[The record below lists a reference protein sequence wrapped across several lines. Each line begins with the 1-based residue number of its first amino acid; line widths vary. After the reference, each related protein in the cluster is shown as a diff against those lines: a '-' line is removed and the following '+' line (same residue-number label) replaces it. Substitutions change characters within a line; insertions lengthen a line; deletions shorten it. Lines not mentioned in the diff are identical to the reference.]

1 MDSLFLLQF
10 TCFLFVSINAIILG
24 ITRLQIKW
32 MNRRYE
38 KSRWLIFAAMV
49 GLALQFLAQMGGE
62 FRAKGDDEGAIFNM
76 LVYPPCFTLIAM
88 GIYNIEA
95 MHANLRKMNVVCA
108 TIYAAIL
115 AIFGV
120 GYSQSGSFHI
130 GNWLYVMVFLFGVN
144 LAYCHVM
151 IIVEIRKRRKMLEEM
166 AGNDILPY
174 VRFARAS
181 VIILLLLIIA
191 MPVAVLSSDFLY
203 VIGPL
208 ELLALL
214 FFIISFVSLGYNYNP
229 AEELLDKDVEEN
241 YAVMENGQIETTQI
255 ENHANR
261 NHRDG
266 KHADG
271 DRADGKENGGEAAPC
286 AEEQNVEQDKKEET
300 LQQQF
305 AAARQK
311 IIREKLDAWCA
322 SRGYKDT
329 SVNMISLARS
339 LSITKTELSRYLSSC
354 YNTTFRIW
362 LAEVRFEAAKQMILE
377 HPDYSND
384 VISAECGFSSR
395 SYLYRMFKEKEGCS
409 PTAWKEKNS

>member
-1 MDSLFLLQF
+1 MADIRSHGG
-10 TCFLFVSINAIILG
+10 TGPAVSGTNG
-24 ITRLQIKW
+24 
-32 MNRRYE
+32 
-38 KSRWLIFAAMV
+38 
-49 GLALQFLAQMGGE
+49 GGE

-120 GYSQSGSFHI
+120 GYSQSGNFHI

-191 MPVAVLSSDFLY
+191 MPVAVLSTDFLY

-214 FFIISFVSLGYNYNP
+214 FFTISFVSLGYNYNP

-241 YAVMENGQIETTQI
+241 YAVMENGQMETTQI
-255 ENHANR
+255 KATKTESTQTEIEQTESAQT
-261 NHRDG
+261 
-266 KHADG
+266 
-271 DRADGKENGGEAAPC
+271 ENGGEAAPC

-339 LSITKTELSRYLSSC
+339 LSITKTELSRYHLPYLAGRGALRGGQADDIGASRLQQRRHLCGMWLLVAILSLPDVQGEG
-354 YNTTFRIW
+354 RL
-362 LAEVRFEAAKQMILE
+362 LAYGLE
-377 HPDYSND
+377 
-384 VISAECGFSSR
+384 R
-395 SYLYRMFKEKEGCS
+395 KK
-409 PTAWKEKNS
+409 

>member
-1 MDSLFLLQF
+1 
-10 TCFLFVSINAIILG
+10 
-24 ITRLQIKW
+24 
-32 MNRRYE
+32 
-38 KSRWLIFAAMV
+38 
-49 GLALQFLAQMGGE
+49 
-62 FRAKGDDEGAIFNM
+62 M

-241 YAVMENGQIETTQI
+241 YAVMENGQMETTQI
-255 ENHANR
+255 KTTETESTQTEIEQTESAQT
-261 NHRDG
+261 
-266 KHADG
+266 
-271 DRADGKENGGEAAPC
+271 ENGGEAAPC
-286 AEEQNVEQDKKEET
+286 AEEQN
-300 LQQQF
+300 L
-305 AAARQK
+305 
-311 IIREKLDAWCA
+311 
-322 SRGYKDT
+322 
-329 SVNMISLARS
+329 SL
-339 LSITKTELSRYLSSC
+339 IH
-354 YNTTFRIW
+354 I
-362 LAEVRFEAAKQMILE
+362 
-377 HPDYSND
+377 
-384 VISAECGFSSR
+384 
-395 SYLYRMFKEKEGCS
+395 
-409 PTAWKEKNS
+409 

>member
-1 MDSLFLLQF
+1 
-10 TCFLFVSINAIILG
+10 
-24 ITRLQIKW
+24 
-32 MNRRYE
+32 
-38 KSRWLIFAAMV
+38 
-49 GLALQFLAQMGGE
+49 
-62 FRAKGDDEGAIFNM
+62 M

-120 GYSQSGSFHI
+120 GYSQSGNFHI

-174 VRFARAS
+174 VRYARAS
-181 VIILLLLIIA
+181 VVILLLLVIII
-191 MPVAVLSSDFLY
+191 PFAVLSTDFLY

-214 FFIISFVSLGYNYNP
+214 FFTISFVSLGYNYNP
-229 AEELLDKDVEEN
+229 AEELLDKDVEANHAAIESEQ
-241 YAVMENGQIETTQI
+241 METTQI
-255 ENHANR
+255 ETTETESEQT
-261 NHRDG
+261 
-266 KHADG
+266 
-271 DRADGKENGGEAAPC
+271 ENGGEAATC
-286 AEEQNVEQDKKEET
+286 TEEQTVEQANEKET

-339 LSITKTELSRYLSSC
+339 LSITKTELSRYLSAS

-362 LAEVRFEAAKQMILE
+362 LAEVRFEAAKRMILE

>member
-49 GLALQFLAQMGGE
+49 GLALQFLAQMGGGE

-130 GNWLYVMVFLFGVN
+130 GNWLYVMVVLFGVN

-191 MPVAVLSSDFLY
+191 MPVAVLSTDFLY
-203 VIGPL
+203 VIGPM
-208 ELLALL
+208 ELLVLL

-241 YAVMENGQIETTQI
+241 YAVMENGQMETTQI
-255 ENHANR
+255 KATETESTQTEIEQTESAQT
-261 NHRDG
+261 
-266 KHADG
+266 
-271 DRADGKENGGEAAPC
+271 ENGGEVHPALKSRMW
-286 AEEQNVEQDKKEET
+286 NRTRRKKLYNNSL
-300 LQQQF
+300 LQHD
-305 AAARQK
+305 R
-311 IIREKLDAWCA
+311 R
-322 SRGYKDT
+322 S
-329 SVNMISLARS
+329 SARS
-339 LSITKTELSRYLSSC
+339 WTPGAPAGATK
-354 YNTTFRIW
+354 I
-362 LAEVRFEAAKQMILE
+362 
-377 HPDYSND
+377 H
-384 VISAECGFSSR
+384 R
-395 SYLYRMFKEKEGCS
+395 S
-409 PTAWKEKNS
+409 T

>member
-1 MDSLFLLQF
+1 MADIRSHGG
-10 TCFLFVSINAIILG
+10 TGPAVSGTNG
-24 ITRLQIKW
+24 
-32 MNRRYE
+32 
-38 KSRWLIFAAMV
+38 
-49 GLALQFLAQMGGE
+49 GGE

-166 AGNDILPY
+166 AGNNILPY

-191 MPVAVLSSDFLY
+191 MPVAVLSTDFLY

-214 FFIISFVSLGYNYNP
+214 FFTISFVSLGYNYNP

-241 YAVMENGQIETTQI
+241 YAVMENGQMETTQI
-255 ENHANR
+255 KATETESTQTESSQTENS
-261 NHRDG
+261 
-266 KHADG
+266 
-271 DRADGKENGGEAAPC
+271 GEAAPC

-362 LAEVRFEAAKQMILE
+362 LAEVRFEAAKRMILE

>member
-1 MDSLFLLQF
+1 
-10 TCFLFVSINAIILG
+10 
-24 ITRLQIKW
+24 
-32 MNRRYE
+32 
-38 KSRWLIFAAMV
+38 
-49 GLALQFLAQMGGE
+49 
-62 FRAKGDDEGAIFNM
+62 M

-191 MPVAVLSSDFLY
+191 MPVAVLSTDFLY

-208 ELLALL
+208 ELLAML

-241 YAVMENGQIETTQI
+241 YAVMENGQMETTQIETTQI
-255 ENHANR
+255 ETTETESTQTEIEQTESAQT
-261 NHRDG
+261 
-266 KHADG
+266 
-271 DRADGKENGGEAAPC
+271 ENGGEAALC

-339 LSITKTELSRYLSSC
+339 LSITKTELSRYLSFC

-362 LAEVRFEAAKQMILE
+362 LAEVRFEAAKRMILE

-409 PTAWKEKNS
+409 PTAWKEKIVKKIRSRCLLPPERDTFFDRKWTPT

>member
-1 MDSLFLLQF
+1 
-10 TCFLFVSINAIILG
+10 
-24 ITRLQIKW
+24 
-32 MNRRYE
+32 
-38 KSRWLIFAAMV
+38 
-49 GLALQFLAQMGGE
+49 
-62 FRAKGDDEGAIFNM
+62 
-76 LVYPPCFTLIAM
+76 M

-120 GYSQSGSFHI
+120 GYSQSGNINI

-191 MPVAVLSSDFLY
+191 MPVAVLSTDFLY
-203 VIGPL
+203 VIGPM
-208 ELLALL
+208 ELLAML

-229 AEELLDKDVEEN
+229 AEELLDNDVEAN
-241 YAVMENGQIETTQI
+241 YAVMENGQMETTQIETTQI
-255 ENHANR
+255 ETTETESTQTEIEQTESAQT
-261 NHRDG
+261 
-266 KHADG
+266 
-271 DRADGKENGGEAAPC
+271 ENGGEAALC

-311 IIREKLDAWCA
+311 IIREKLDAWCTG
-322 SRGYKDT
+322 RGYKDT

-339 LSITKTELSRYLSSC
+339 LSITKTELSRYLSVC

-362 LAEVRFEAAKQMILE
+362 LAEVRFEAAKRMILE

>member
-1 MDSLFLLQF
+1 
-10 TCFLFVSINAIILG
+10 
-24 ITRLQIKW
+24 
-32 MNRRYE
+32 
-38 KSRWLIFAAMV
+38 
-49 GLALQFLAQMGGE
+49 
-62 FRAKGDDEGAIFNM
+62 M

-120 GYSQSGSFHI
+120 GYSQSGNFHI

-241 YAVMENGQIETTQI
+241 YAVMENGQMETTQIETTQI
-255 ENHANR
+255 ETTETESTQTEIEQTESAQTEMVERLHPALKSRMWNR
-261 NHRDG
+261 TRRKKLYNNSLLQH
-266 KHADG
+266 
-271 DRADGKENGGEAAPC
+271 DR
-286 AEEQNVEQDKKEET
+286 
-300 LQQQF
+300 
-305 AAARQK
+305 R
-311 IIREKLDAWCA
+311 
-322 SRGYKDT
+322 S
-329 SVNMISLARS
+329 SARS
-339 LSITKTELSRYLSSC
+339 WTPGAPAGATKT
-354 YNTTFRIW
+354 
-362 LAEVRFEAAKQMILE
+362 
-377 HPDYSND
+377 H
-384 VISAECGFSSR
+384 R
-395 SYLYRMFKEKEGCS
+395 S
-409 PTAWKEKNS
+409 T

>member
-1 MDSLFLLQF
+1 
-10 TCFLFVSINAIILG
+10 
-24 ITRLQIKW
+24 
-32 MNRRYE
+32 
-38 KSRWLIFAAMV
+38 
-49 GLALQFLAQMGGE
+49 
-62 FRAKGDDEGAIFNM
+62 M

-130 GNWLYVMVFLFGVN
+130 GNWLYAMVFLFGVN

-191 MPVAVLSSDFLY
+191 MPVAVLSTDFLY

-208 ELLALL
+208 ELLAML

-241 YAVMENGQIETTQI
+241 YAVYGAQN
-255 ENHANR
+255 
-261 NHRDG
+261 
-266 KHADG
+266 
-271 DRADGKENGGEAAPC
+271 EA
-286 AEEQNVEQDKKEET
+286 
-300 LQQQF
+300 
-305 AAARQK
+305 
-311 IIREKLDAWCA
+311 
-322 SRGYKDT
+322 
-329 SVNMISLARS
+329 
-339 LSITKTELSRYLSSC
+339 
-354 YNTTFRIW
+354 
-362 LAEVRFEAAKQMILE
+362 
-377 HPDYSND
+377 
-384 VISAECGFSSR
+384 
-395 SYLYRMFKEKEGCS
+395 
-409 PTAWKEKNS
+409 

>member
-1 MDSLFLLQF
+1 MADIRSHGG
-10 TCFLFVSINAIILG
+10 TGPAVSGTNG
-24 ITRLQIKW
+24 
-32 MNRRYE
+32 
-38 KSRWLIFAAMV
+38 
-49 GLALQFLAQMGGE
+49 GGE

-151 IIVEIRKRRKMLEEM
+151 IIVEIRKRRKMLEKM

-191 MPVAVLSSDFLY
+191 MPVAVLSTDFLY
-203 VIGPL
+203 VIGPM
-208 ELLALL
+208 ELLAML

-241 YAVMENGQIETTQI
+241 YAVMENGQMETTQIETTQI
-255 ENHANR
+255 ETTETESTQTEIEQTESAQT
-261 NHRDG
+261 
-266 KHADG
+266 
-271 DRADGKENGGEAAPC
+271 ENGGEAAPC

>member
-1 MDSLFLLQF
+1 MADIRSHGG
-10 TCFLFVSINAIILG
+10 TGPAVSGTN
-24 ITRLQIKW
+24 
-32 MNRRYE
+32 
-38 KSRWLIFAAMV
+38 
-49 GLALQFLAQMGGE
+49 GGE

-120 GYSQSGSFHI
+120 GYSQSGSFHV

-191 MPVAVLSSDFLY
+191 MPVAVLSTDFLY
-203 VIGPL
+203 VIGPM
-208 ELLALL
+208 ELLAML
-214 FFIISFVSLGYNYNP
+214 FFTISFVSLGYNYNP

-241 YAVMENGQIETTQI
+241 YAVMENGQMETTQIETTQI
-255 ENHANR
+255 ETTETESTQTEIEQTESAQT
-261 NHRDG
+261 
-266 KHADG
+266 
-271 DRADGKENGGEAAPC
+271 ENGGEAAPC

-322 SRGYKDT
+322 GRGYKDT

-339 LSITKTELSRYLSSC
+339 LSITKTELSRYLSAC

-362 LAEVRFEAAKQMILE
+362 LAEVRFEAAKRMILE

-409 PTAWKEKNS
+409 PTAWKEKKS

>member
-1 MDSLFLLQF
+1 
-10 TCFLFVSINAIILG
+10 
-24 ITRLQIKW
+24 
-32 MNRRYE
+32 
-38 KSRWLIFAAMV
+38 
-49 GLALQFLAQMGGE
+49 
-62 FRAKGDDEGAIFNM
+62 M

-191 MPVAVLSSDFLY
+191 MPVAVLSTDFLY

-214 FFIISFVSLGYNYNP
+214 FFTISFVSLGYNYNP

-241 YAVMENGQIETTQI
+241 YAVMENGQMETTQI
-255 ENHANR
+255 KATETESTQTEIEQTESAQT
-261 NHRDG
+261 
-266 KHADG
+266 
-271 DRADGKENGGEAAPC
+271 ENGGEAAPC

-362 LAEVRFEAAKQMILE
+362 LAEVRFEAAKRMILE

-409 PTAWKEKNS
+409 PTGNYSAIV